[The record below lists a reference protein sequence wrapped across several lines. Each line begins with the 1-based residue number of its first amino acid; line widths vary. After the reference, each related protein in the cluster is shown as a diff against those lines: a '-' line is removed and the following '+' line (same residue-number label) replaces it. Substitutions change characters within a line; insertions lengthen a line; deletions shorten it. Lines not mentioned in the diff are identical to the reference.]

1 MERILLASDCTI
13 YSIDSKTNLSSFQCG
28 DSDLDEFFKNDAYL
42 YSKQL
47 LGKSYIAVTNS
58 GSPKIVCAFT
68 LANDSIK
75 STMIPKSSRNRLER
89 KVPNAKHTRTY
100 PALLIGRLGVNG
112 EFQRSGLHLG
122 SQVIDYL
129 ISWFIHPDNKTG
141 CRFIVVDAYN
151 KPDTLSFYQ
160 KNGFRF
166 LYSDEMFEREA
177 FHIDKSQSLKT
188 RMMYLD
194 LIDFVA

>member
-13 YSIDSKTNLSSFQCG
+13 YPIDSKTDLSSFQCG
-28 DSDLDEFFKNDAYL
+28 DSDLDDFFKNDAYL

-47 LGKSYIAVTNS
+47 LGKSYIAVTNF

-89 KVPNAKHTRTY
+89 NVPNAKHTRTY

-112 EFQRSGLHLG
+112 EFQK
-122 SQVIDYL
+122 
-129 ISWFIHPDNKTG
+129 N
-141 CRFIVVDAYN
+141 
-151 KPDTLSFYQ
+151 SFH
-160 KNGFRF
+160 F

>member
-1 MERILLASDCTI
+1 MRT
-13 YSIDSKTNLSSFQCG
+13 
-28 DSDLDEFFKNDAYL
+28 
-42 YSKQL
+42 
-47 LGKSYIAVTNS
+47 YIPRNS
-58 GSPKIVCAFT
+58 WEK
-68 LANDSIK
+68 
-75 STMIPKSSRNRLER
+75 KSSRNRLER

-112 EFQRSGLHLG
+112 QFQRSGLHLG

-141 CRFIVVDAYN
+141 CRFMVVDAYN
-151 KPDTLSFYQ
+151 RPETTEFYQ

-166 LYSDEMFEREA
+166 LYSDEKFEKEA
-177 FHIDKSQSLKT
+177 FHINVNQALNT

-194 LIDFVA
+194 LIDFVS